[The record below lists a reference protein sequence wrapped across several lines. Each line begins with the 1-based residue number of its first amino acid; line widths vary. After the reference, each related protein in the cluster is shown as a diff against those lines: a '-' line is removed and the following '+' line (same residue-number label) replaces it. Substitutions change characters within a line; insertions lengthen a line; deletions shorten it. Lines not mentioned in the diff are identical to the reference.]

1 MPGLLKIKGF
11 IELDQFWPVG
21 NSDADTSKVKVTVAP
36 DSFEFATDRK
46 TFRRTKVFT
55 DAYVRGASH
64 RKLVDAQSRI
74 TVRLQGIDAPELHF
88 RAPPLRRDR
97 PEVTDAKRIKY
108 NEFNRVERRQYLAES
123 ATIALLR
130 KLESIRKKTV
140 ECRVYSLVDH
150 PYEVIDTY
158 GRFVANIM
166 VDKGFKLDLNVWL
179 TQAGWV
185 YPTFYSAMEKEEIEA
200 LLAAM
205 KAGQKAKRVWK
216 YYSLDASKFEAKLIY
231 RGEDAEPD
239 PDADKGPIL
248 MPKLY
253 RRQVAFQMEKKA
265 MISSGSIADFL
276 ERSPDDCYTLADFL
290 KAGPNSAV
298 TRKLHE
304 FMKGTKFTLKPHE
317 LVFREKFSTVVT
329 ENGKIIEEFF

>member
-11 IELDQFWPVG
+11 IELDQFWPIG

-36 DSFEFATDRK
+36 DSFEFAADRK
-46 TFRRTKVFT
+46 TFRRTKVFNE
-55 DAYVRGASH
+55 AYVRGASH
-64 RKLVDAQSRI
+64 RKLIDAQSRI

-97 PEVTDAKRIKY
+97 REVTDAKRIKY
-108 NEFNRVERRQYLAES
+108 NEFNRIERRQYLAES
-123 ATIALLR
+123 ATIALLK
-130 KLESIRKKTV
+130 KLESIHKTAV

-150 PYEVIDTY
+150 PYEVVDTY

-166 VDKGFKLDLNVWL
+166 VGKRFKLDVNVWL
-179 TQAGWV
+179 AQAGWV
-185 YPTFYSAMEKEEIEA
+185 YPTFYSSMEKEEIEV
-200 LLAAM
+200 LLDAM

-216 YYSLDASKFEAKLIY
+216 YYSPDTSKFEAKLIY
-231 RGEDAEPD
+231 RGEDAEPQ

-248 MPKLY
+248 MPKLF

-265 MISSGSIADFL
+265 KVSSGAFVDFL
-276 ERSPDDCYTLADFL
+276 RKSPDDCYTLADFL
-290 KAGPNSAV
+290 KAGPHSAEL
-298 TRKLHE
+298 RKLHE

-329 ENGKIIEEFF
+329 ESGKVIEEFF